1 MPVAAE
7 SPPKTAS
14 AGLTP
19 ERSLDQRRQAL
30 KRANEIRT
38 LRAKLKKDLK
48 AGRVQILNLVQ
59 EPPQYLH
66 TAKVYD
72 MLLAVPKFGR
82 VKANRVLKTCRVS
95 PSKTFAGLSER
106 QRDEI
111 ISHLTSR

>member
-30 KRANEIRT
+30 KRANEIRSR
-38 LRAKLKKDLK
+38 RAKLKRDLK
-48 AGRVQILNLVQ
+48 AGHVQILSLLRD
-59 EPPQYLH
+59 PPEYLLS
-66 TAKVYD
+66 AKVYD
-72 MLLAVPKFGR
+72 MLLHVPKYGQ
-82 VKANRVLKTCRVS
+82 VKASRALKTCRIS
-95 PSKTFAGLSER
+95 HSKTFQGLSER
-106 QRDEI
+106 QRNEI